1 MNPLNHFYK
10 LALGLILTGQIMVDA
25 QVPVVK
31 TVIKSSARS
40 QETISINGINFGTN
54 LGNIK
59 VTFGG
64 AIAVPQTVSDQLI
77 EVNVPSGALFDNV
90 GVTNISTGLSGNSKD
105 PFMLSFGGINNK
117 TNILNNKF

>member
-54 LGNIK
+54 LG
-59 VTFGG
+59 
-64 AIAVPQTVSDQLI
+64 
-77 EVNVPSGALFDNV
+77 
-90 GVTNISTGLSGNSKD
+90 ISK
-105 PFMLSFGGINNK
+105 
-117 TNILNNKF
+117 